1 MAFTRYQV
9 LLIVV
14 MVATGS
20 INTLSTKWA
29 DRLKAVGSDGILR
42 PFDHPFVQ
50 SCFMFLGE
58 ILCLLAFKIMFR
70 YYTARQVIVED
81 VDLIRGSQNF
91 NPFLFFPP
99 AMFDMVA
106 TSIMYVGLNLTY
118 SSSFQMLRGSVI
130 VFVALLSSSF
140 VGRETKAHQWYGI
153 LIIIVGLATVGLAD
167 VSSTKDSR
175 DNNSL
180 ITGDLLVIMAQII
193 TACQMVYEEKYVVDK
208 DIPPLQAVGWEGTFG
223 FVVMS
228 LLLIP
233 FYFIKVGSPF
243 AENAHG
249 VMEDFPDAITQ
260 IYNNGWLLVSCIGTM
275 ISIAFF
281 NFAGISMTKEVSATS
296 RMIIDTV
303 RTFFIWIASLMLGWE
318 TFHGLELL
326 GFFLL
331 LVGMCFY
338 YKIIP
343 FSAYIHALLGRRDII
358 GDEEPVIN
366 QRADEP

>member
-29 DRLKAVGSDGILR
+29 DRLFSVGSDGGAPR
-42 PFDHPFVQ
+42 KFDHPFVQ

-58 ILCLLAFKIMFR
+58 ILCLIAFKTMFR
-70 YYTARQVIVED
+70 YYTSRQVIVED

-106 TSIMYVGLNLTY
+106 TSIMYVGLELTY

-153 LIIIVGLATVGLAD
+153 VIIIAGLSVVGLAD
-167 VSSTKDSR
+167 VSSSKGSKDS
-175 DNNSL
+175 NSI

-223 FVVMS
+223 FVVLS
-228 LLLIP
+228 ILLIP
-233 FYFIKVGSPF
+233 FYFIKVGPPF

-249 VMEDFPDAITQ
+249 VLEDFPDAITQ
-260 IYNNGWLLVSCIGTM
+260 IYNNGWLLVSCVGTM

-303 RTFFIWIASLMLGWE
+303 RTFFIWIACLILGWE
-318 TFHGLELL
+318 QFHSLQLL
-326 GFFLL
+326 GFSILL
-331 LVGMCFY
+331 FGMCFY

-343 FSAYIHALLGRRDII
+343 FAAYIHAIRGRTIVT
-358 GDEEPVIN
+358 EEPIIN
-366 QRADEP
+366 QRVDEP